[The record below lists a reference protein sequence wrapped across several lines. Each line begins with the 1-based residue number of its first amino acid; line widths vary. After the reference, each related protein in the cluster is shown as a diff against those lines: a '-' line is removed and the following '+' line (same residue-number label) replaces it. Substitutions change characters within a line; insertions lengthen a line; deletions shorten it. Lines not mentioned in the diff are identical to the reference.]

1 MAEHDEHKTDPS
13 GLEPPKAPDPNALP
27 LIGDTILGTILDEIR
42 GIRADLSALG
52 DMRTLVAKVL
62 EGQVQIITALS
73 HQSLRI
79 LRLERRFL
87 ALTCVTNGQAD
98 CGIDDELEDALPMG
112 VEDEK
117 LV

>member
-13 GLEPPKAPDPNALP
+13 GLGPLNNPD
-27 LIGDTILGTILDEIR
+27 ILGTILEEIR
-42 GIRADLSALG
+42 GIREDLSALG
-52 DMRTLVAKVL
+52 DMRTLVAKVF
-62 EGQVQIITALS
+62 ESQVQIITTLG

-87 ALTCVTNGQAD
+87 ALRCVTNGEAGCD
-98 CGIDDELEDALPMG
+98 VPDELEDALPMG

-117 LV
+117 LG